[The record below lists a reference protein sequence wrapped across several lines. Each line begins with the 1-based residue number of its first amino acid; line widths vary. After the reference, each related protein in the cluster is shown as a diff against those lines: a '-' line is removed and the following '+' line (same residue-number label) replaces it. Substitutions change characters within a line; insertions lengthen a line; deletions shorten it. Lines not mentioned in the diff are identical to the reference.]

1 MRGKRCGGLA
11 ETCLENGQSREKVP
25 MAVAP
30 FDYFPR
36 DGRFAEAGCGKYRPF
51 CQLPKPSVTVN
62 NVSLPATPPGYDLCH
77 GEIAAGNGI
86 DA

>member
-1 MRGKRCGGLA
+1 LI
-11 ETCLENGQSREKVP
+11 QSKII
-25 MAVAP
+25 AI
-30 FDYFPR
+30 
-36 DGRFAEAGCGKYRPF
+36 YRPF

-62 NVSLPATPPGYDLCH
+62 NVSLPATPPVSDARVMLARVSLPGYDLCQ